1 MKITGDDELV
11 GTARTALRL
20 SLLSLA
26 LILSACHSKDGG
38 QEPHVSAHARSFYAR
53 TGNPDRVIVFVH
65 GIFGSPDDTWNCSSS
80 VSWPKLIQDDDALQR
95 SDIYVA
101 GYDTPYFG
109 NRMTI
114 DEVVSN
120 LKSRLDSDEVFTKHR
135 EVIFVAHSLGG
146 LVVQR
151 LLLTHRELA
160 PQVKFIYFY
169 STPETGAQ
177 VAQLGHIFSSDPL
190 LKEMFAS
197 DSNDYLLN
205 LESEWRGSGFNIH
218 RYCAYEK
225 KPVKGI
231 LVVDRL
237 SGTRGCENA
246 IAINEDHISIV
257 KPCDRNADSYIA
269 LRNAILKNPIVPE
282 PPKLRT
288 EVVPRRWESY
298 QEVGCNHTNSN
309 TLTASTTLDPSY
321 QERVLTAS
329 ASLENADN
337 IQGVSGPTLGPV
349 TGNTVRV
356 TYGFNGKDA
365 GITGCPGGGHAT
377 VVVTFSVERQVP
389 VQK

>member
-1 MKITGDDELV
+1 MSLFKRVTGPTSIRITLNV
-11 GTARTALRL
+11 
-20 SLLSLA
+20 SLLCIA
-26 LILSACHSKDGG
+26 LVLSGCDSKGSSS
-38 QEPHVSAHARSFYAR
+38 EPHNSAHARSFYAR
-53 TGNPDRVIVFVH
+53 SGNPDRVIVFVH
-65 GIFGSPDDTWNCSSS
+65 GIFGNPSDTWNCSPNI
-80 VSWPKLIQDDDALQR
+80 SWPKLIQDDDAFQR

-120 LKSRLDSDEVFTKHR
+120 LKSRLDSDEVFAKHR
-135 EVIFVAHSLGG
+135 EVVFVAHSLGG
-146 LVVQR
+146 LIVQR

-160 PQVKFIYFY
+160 PQVRFIYFY

-177 VAQLGHIFSSDPL
+177 VAQLGHIFSADPL
-190 LKEMFAS
+190 LKEMFPG

-205 LESEWRGSGFNIH
+205 LESEWRGAGFNIH

-225 KPVKGI
+225 KTVKGV

-269 LRNAILKNPIVPE
+269 LRNAVLKIPIAPE
-282 PPKLRT
+282 QPKLRT

-298 QEVGCNHTNSN
+298 QEVGCNKTNSN
-309 TLTASTTLDPSY
+309 TLTASVTLDPNF

-329 ASLENADN
+329 PSLENADN
-337 IQGVSGPTLGPV
+337 IQGITGPTLGPV

-389 VQK
+389 IPK